1 MKTGNSVAVKICG
14 IRSME
19 TLPVLLQEKPEYVG
33 FVFAPSKRRVTPET
47 AAALGRELPS
57 AIRKVGVFMNEGED
71 KLKDLAS
78 RAHLDILQLHGQEPP
93 SLCDRLRREGYLVWK
108 AFPLSTRENLYRLQE
123 YEVDGY
129 LVDTAGTGGTGGTGT
144 VFPWHWLT
152 SDPGFPAIFQPL
164 ILAGGLHPGNI
175 QKALEQVTPA
185 VVDVS
190 SGVETSGIKDPLL
203 IREFIQKV
211 RNYHVD

>member
-1 MKTGNSVAVKICG
+1 
-14 IRSME
+14 ME

-47 AAALGRELPS
+47 AAALGRDLPNT
-57 AIRKVGVFMNEGED
+57 IRKVGVFMNEGED
-71 KLKDLAS
+71 TLNDLAS

-93 SLCDRLRREGYLVWK
+93 SLCARIRREGYRVWK

-129 LVDTAGTGGTGGTGT
+129 LVDTAGSGGTGGTGT

-152 SDPGFPAIFQPL
+152 DAPGFPAIFQPL
-164 ILAGGLHPGNI
+164 ILAGGLRPGNI

-190 SGVETSGIKDPLL
+190 SGVETSGIKDPRL

-211 RNYHVD
+211 RNHHVD

>member
-1 MKTGNSVAVKICG
+1 MKTGKSVAVKICG
-14 IRSME
+14 ICSME

-33 FVFAPSKRRVTPET
+33 FVFAPSKRRVTAET
-47 AAALGRELPS
+47 AAALGRELP
-57 AIRKVGVFMNEGED
+57 AVIRKVGVFMNEGED
-71 KLKDLAS
+71 KLKDLAF

-129 LVDTAGTGGTGGTGT
+129 LVDTAGSGGTGGTGT

-203 IREFIQKV
+203 IRKFIQKV